1 MDSNHKQE
9 KREGTGRTSH
19 ILNTSANLLGICFL
33 VLTTIKKMKLT
44 EGSLIDECAALA
56 IFIFMASCI
65 ISFIAMKRGDL
76 KEVKRLENIADIIF
90 LTGLFVL
97 FIASLLLI
105 FNLIE

>member
-1 MDSNHKQE
+1 MDSNNNKE
-9 KREGTGRTSH
+9 KRDSSGRTSH

-33 VLTTIKKMKLT
+33 VLTTIKTMKLT
-44 EGSLIDECAALA
+44 EGSLIDECAAIA

-76 KEVKRLENIADIIF
+76 REVKRLENIADIIF

-97 FIASLLLI
+97 FAASILLV
-105 FNLIE
+105 FNLI